1 MQTMMACNC
10 DAVIEKDTAL
20 FTDDEDDEL
29 IGAITAIT
37 RALGETEEP
46 VSGGEV
52 FSEAPLGVRTTDELA
67 EGN

>member
-1 MQTMMACNC
+1 MTARNC

-29 IGAITAIT
+29 IGAIT
-37 RALGETEEP
+37 RAQGETEDTAD
-46 VSGGEV
+46 GGEV
-52 FSEAPLGVRTTDELA
+52 FSEAPLGVRTTDELV